1 MSTPTSTC
9 APSQARATPSA
20 SAGLTPA
27 ARDTASP
34 SAVEVVRRARRRTT
48 ARRRVVVG
56 SLAVLALGT
65 FLVRVL
71 LGDFTVTIPDFIR
84 ILGGAQIPGA
94 TFIVLDSTLPRATL
108 GLLVGA
114 AFGLGGAIFQTTLRN
129 PLASP
134 DVIGVSMGASAAAVF
149 AIVTLG
155 LSGPAVSAFAV
166 VGALGVC
173 AVIRLVAGDH
183 AGYRLVLVGVGSA
196 AFLSAVVQYLFTRAD
211 IYDAQAAL
219 IWLTGSLAAAN
230 WTLVTQL
237 AVALA
242 VLLPLVAWCARSLRL
257 TELGRDTATAL
268 GSSPRRTDLLLG
280 LAVLLV
286 SVAVAA
292 AGPVSF
298 AGFLA
303 GPIARA
309 LNAGRTSLLAAALTG
324 AALVTGADYIGAY
337 LVADTNLPV
346 GVVTGAL
353 GAPFLLWLLA
363 TGRTSRSTS

>member
-1 MSTPTSTC
+1 MS
-9 APSQARATPSA
+9 AAALVVRGARRHTTRRRRLVV
-20 SAGLTPA
+20 AGLA
-27 ARDTASP
+27 ALT
-34 SAVEVVRRARRRTT
+34 V
-48 ARRRVVVG
+48 
-56 SLAVLALGT
+56 GT

-71 LGDFTVTIPDFIR
+71 LGDFTVTVADFVR
-84 ILGGAQIPGA
+84 ILAGAQIPGA

-108 GLLVGA
+108 GVLVGA

-134 DVIGVSMGASAAAVF
+134 EVIGVSMGASAAAVF

-155 LSGPAVSAFAV
+155 LSGPAVSGFAV
-166 VGALGVC
+166 VGALAVC

-211 IYDAQAAL
+211 IYDAQTAL
-219 IWLTGSLAAAN
+219 VWLTGSLAPAD
-230 WTLVTQL
+230 WTLIGQL
-237 AVALA
+237 GAALA
-242 VLLPLVAWCARSLRL
+242 VLLPLVAWCSRSLRL
-257 TELGRDTATAL
+257 TELGPDTATAL

-286 SVAVAA
+286 GVAVAA

-324 AALVTGADYIGAY
+324 AALVTGADHVGAY